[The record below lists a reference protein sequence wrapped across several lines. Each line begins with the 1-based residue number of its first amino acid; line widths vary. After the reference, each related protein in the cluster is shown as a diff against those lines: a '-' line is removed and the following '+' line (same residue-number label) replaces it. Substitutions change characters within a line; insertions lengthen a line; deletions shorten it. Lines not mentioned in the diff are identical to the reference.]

1 MQHLTTGFTPVRA
14 CTFLQVHILDV
25 FLLGLGMSAENS
37 RKCAGSAIKKE
48 KGRIRKQDSGM
59 RILASR
65 RVRYPWAMA
74 PTINTTK
81 LVATAIATLYLA
93 RSRSARPLPSRL
105 YRPCRSSHSL
115 HREEYRFEIQYS
127 AQMVR
132 QSRGLCEGVISD
144 VMRGDWLSK
153 NG

>member
-1 MQHLTTGFTPVRA
+1 
-14 CTFLQVHILDV
+14 
-25 FLLGLGMSAENS
+25 
-37 RKCAGSAIKKE
+37 
-48 KGRIRKQDSGM
+48 M

-105 YRPCRSSHSL
+105 YWPYRSPQSL
-115 HREEYRFEIQYS
+115 H
-127 AQMVR
+127 
-132 QSRGLCEGVISD
+132 
-144 VMRGDWLSK
+144 
-153 NG
+153 